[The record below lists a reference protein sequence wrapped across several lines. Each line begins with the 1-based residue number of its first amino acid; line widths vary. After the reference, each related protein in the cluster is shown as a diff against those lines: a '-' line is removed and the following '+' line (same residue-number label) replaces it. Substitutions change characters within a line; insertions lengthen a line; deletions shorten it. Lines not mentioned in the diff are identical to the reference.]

1 MNISKVLAEQSANTN
16 ITKNTNLNPDA
27 ISKLNYEVMYKMLEG
42 EVEKL
47 IIENQGNPLIDDFKN
62 KIVNKRTPG
71 ASTDLL
77 RSIFCKNFFIISTS

>member
-16 ITKNTNLNPDA
+16 ITPNTNLNPDA

-47 IIENQGNPLIDDFKN
+47 ILENQGNPLIDDFKN
-62 KIVNKRTPG
+62 KIVNKFNYLITKL
-71 ASTDLL
+71 S
-77 RSIFCKNFFIISTS
+77 S

>member
-1 MNISKVLAEQSANTN
+1 MPNVPMNISKVLAEQSANAD

-47 IIENQGNPLIDDFKN
+47 ILENDGNPLIDNFK
-62 KIVNKRTPG
+62 KRIVKKF
-71 ASTDLL
+71 SYLIQKL
-77 RSIFCKNFFIISTS
+77 SS

>member
-16 ITKNTNLNPDA
+16 ITPNTNLNPDA

-47 IIENQGNPLIDDFKN
+47 ILENQGNPLIDDFKQ
-62 KIVNKRTPG
+62 KIVNKFNYLIQKL
-71 ASTDLL
+71 S
-77 RSIFCKNFFIISTS
+77 S